1 MDKKAKPG
9 RDEEIDDYLGSPTLY
24 THHLPKNKDGH
35 LPSWYENVHTSTV
48 SIPGGQSERHP
59 KFDSSKAFDKILEG
73 GPPSRK
79 RRKIEKTFFIRGEDP
94 ASSQARAAP
103 AEVPPVP
110 TPAQTPSQVD
120 DPFKF
125 TEENEEDLELRP
137 DTGSGCFQKH
147 IENTNARDTQFG
159 TLSDLSSGGEGP
171 VRLPPS
177 ADVQSDNLQE
187 EQQVEK
193 SADENLDE
201 DSEEDIAPTRKNSR
215 IVESDED
222 VAAPP
227 DKEVEEDL
235 QDSTKSSAP
244 PPEDS
249 PAYHESSPIGGSP
262 TPMDIEEFSENEH
275 VREVEGKRIPLPEN
289 QGNMCFATTTVH
301 CLLQL
306 KPFCDVIMA
315 NATNYEK
322 WTGEEGER
330 GRELCNLV
338 LEAQKSP
345 QKFLTNIIEQCG
357 MELGRQE
364 DAEEFLQLLLQNTT
378 GEEFETAREVKM
390 TCTECQTVTTQ
401 TQIDSILSVELRVN
415 ESDNLQSELGRMK
428 NGITNHRC
436 TSRKCSRR
444 NKKGQTTIHQV
455 ICCNSFSVL

>member
-1 MDKKAKPG
+1 MQACAGVPRRTLLRPCQRRDAEVEESPRRLLPRAG
-9 RDEEIDDYLGSPTLY
+9 GVQHQASGGGACPAVHSRGLQGADEELSHQHEQVGSE
-24 THHLPKNKDGH
+24 G
-35 LPSWYENVHTSTV
+35 
-48 SIPGGQSERHP
+48 
-59 KFDSSKAFDKILEG
+59 AEG
-73 GPPSRK
+73 GL
-79 RRKIEKTFFIRGEDP
+79 GGD
-94 ASSQARAAP
+94 RAKDRLEVEEV
-103 AEVPPVP
+103 AE
-110 TPAQTPSQVD
+110 S
-120 DPFKF
+120 F
-125 TEENEEDLELRP
+125 EENE
-137 DTGSGCFQKH
+137 CIK
-147 IENTNARDTQFG
+147 
-159 TLSDLSSGGEGP
+159 
-171 VRLPPS
+171 V
-177 ADVQSDNLQE
+177 
-187 EQQVEK
+187 
-193 SADENLDE
+193 
-201 DSEEDIAPTRKNSR
+201 
-215 IVESDED
+215 
-222 VAAPP
+222 
-227 DKEVEEDL
+227 
-235 QDSTKSSAP
+235 
-244 PPEDS
+244 
-249 PAYHESSPIGGSP
+249 
-262 TPMDIEEFSENEH
+262 
-275 VREVEGKRIPLPEN
+275 VEGCRIPLPEN
-289 QGNMCFATTTVH
+289 HGNMCFATTTVH